1 MSALWA
7 PLQAP
12 LDDRPARG
20 GAADQKARG
29 LRAVPGLPERM
40 ARIPFITVL
49 IAIFGVGM
57 VGLLVVNT
65 SLQNQ
70 AFESRALIR
79 EAAQLV
85 YAEAELQSQLNQV
98 RTPEQIA
105 TKASALGMRANPY
118 PAFLVVPSGKVI
130 GERHRITG
138 DEMKGLIV
146 RPPPSGGGEGGPGGQ
161 GAGEGGRGGGEEAGQ
176 GRGRPAE
183 GRGEGRGGSPS
194 SGPRPAAG
202 GGRRRGEEKAAE
214 AAAKQKAAEA
224 AAKQRAADAAAKKKS
239 QQGGGN

>member
-12 LDDRPARG
+12 LDDRPAGG

-70 AFESRALIR
+70 AFESRALNR
-79 EAAQLV
+79 QAAQLV

-98 RTPEQIA
+98 RTPQQIA

-130 GERHRITG
+130 GERHRIAG

-146 RPPPSGGGEGGPGGQ
+146 KTPAQLAAEKTAR
-161 GAGEGGRGGGEEAGQ
+161 EAKA
-176 GRGRPAE
+176 RAKAAAE
-183 GRGEGRGGSPS
+183 
-194 SGPRPAAG
+194 AAKK
-202 GGRRRGEEKAAE
+202 RAKAEAAQQKAAEKAAAE
-214 AAAKQKAAEA
+214 AAKQPVAADAAARQAAADAAAKQKAAE
-224 AAKQRAADAAAKKKS
+224 AAKKKS

>member
-12 LDDRPARG
+12 VEERTRREG
-20 GAADQKARG
+20 ESRR
-29 LRAVPGLPERM
+29 LRAVPALPARM

-70 AFESRALIR
+70 AFESRALNR
-79 EAAQLV
+79 QAAQLV

-130 GERHRITG
+130 GEQHRIKG
-138 DEMKGLIV
+138 D
-146 RPPPSGGGEGGPGGQ
+146 RDEGSDRQDPRRSWPRRRRR
-161 GAGEGGRGGGEEAGQ
+161 ER
-176 GRGRPAE
+176 
-183 GRGEGRGGSPS
+183 
-194 SGPRPAAG
+194 PRP
-202 GGRRRGEEKAAE
+202 GRRPSPRRRPKAKAEAAQKKAAEKAAARAGE
-214 AAAKQKAAEA
+214 QRAAADAAARKAVADAAAKQKAAEA
-224 AAKQRAADAAAKKKS
+224 AKKKA

>member
-12 LDDRPARG
+12 LEDRPARDG
-20 GAADQKARG
+20 KAGQKSRR
-29 LRAVPGLPERM
+29 LRSVPALPERM

-65 SLQNQ
+65 TLQNQ
-70 AFESRALIR
+70 AFESRALNR
-79 EAAQLV
+79 QAAQLV

-130 GERHRITG
+130 GERHRING

-146 RPPPSGGGEGGPGGQ
+146 KT
-161 GAGEGGRGGGEEAGQ
+161 
-176 GRGRPAE
+176 PAQL
-183 GRGEGRGGSPS
+183 
-194 SGPRPAAG
+194 AA
-202 GGRRRGEEKAAE
+202 EKAARE
-214 AAAKQKAAEA
+214 AKAQAKAAAEAAKQKAKAEAARKKAADKAAAEAAEQRAAADAADAAAKQQAAAAAKQKAAE
-224 AAKQRAADAAAKKKS
+224 AAKKKS

>member
-1 MSALWA
+1 M
-7 PLQAP
+7 
-12 LDDRPARG
+12 PA
-20 GAADQKARG
+20 
-29 LRAVPGLPERM
+29 LPERM

-70 AFESRALIR
+70 AFESRALNR
-79 EAAQLV
+79 QAAQLV

-130 GERHRITG
+130 GEQHRITG

-146 RPPPSGGGEGGPGGQ
+146 KT
-161 GAGEGGRGGGEEAGQ
+161 
-176 GRGRPAE
+176 PAQL
-183 GRGEGRGGSPS
+183 
-194 SGPRPAAG
+194 AA
-202 GGRRRGEEKAAE
+202 EKAARE
-214 AAAKQKAAEA
+214 AKAKAKAAAEAAQKKAKAEAAQQKAAEKAAAEAAEQRAVADAAARKAAADAAAKQKAAE
-224 AAKQRAADAAAKKKS
+224 AAKKKS

>member
-12 LDDRPARG
+12 TAEKRG
-20 GAADQKARG
+20 RRG
-29 LRAVPGLPERM
+29 DGESRRLRAVPALPERM

-70 AFESRALIR
+70 AFESRSLNR
-79 EAAQLV
+79 QAAQLV
-85 YAEAELQSQLNQV
+85 YAEAELQSQLNQA
-98 RTPEQIA
+98 RTPEQVA

-118 PAFLVVPSGKVI
+118 PAFLVVPSGKVV
-130 GERHRITG
+130 GEQHRIKG

-146 RPPPSGGGEGGPGGQ
+146 KTPAQLAAEKAAR
-161 GAGEGGRGGGEEAGQ
+161 EAKA
-176 GRGRPAE
+176 RAK
-183 GRGEGRGGSPS
+183 
-194 SGPRPAAG
+194 A
-202 GGRRRGEEKAAE
+202 AAE
-214 AAAKQKAAEA
+214 AAAKKAKAEAAQQKAAEKA
-224 AAKQRAADAAAKKKS
+224 AAAAAEQRAAADPAARKAAADAAAKQQAAEAAKKA

>member
-1 MSALWA
+1 MSALCA

-12 LDDRPARG
+12 TAEKRG
-20 GAADQKARG
+20 RRSDGESRR
-29 LRAVPGLPERM
+29 LRAVPALPERM

-70 AFESRALIR
+70 AFESRSLNR
-79 EAAQLV
+79 QAAQLV
-85 YAEAELQSQLNQV
+85 YAEAELQSQLNQA
-98 RTPEQIA
+98 RTPEQVA

-118 PAFLVVPSGKVI
+118 PAFLVVPSGKVV
-130 GERHRITG
+130 GERHRIKG

-146 RPPPSGGGEGGPGGQ
+146 KTPAQLAAEKAAR
-161 GAGEGGRGGGEEAGQ
+161 EAKA
-176 GRGRPAE
+176 RAK
-183 GRGEGRGGSPS
+183 
-194 SGPRPAAG
+194 A
-202 GGRRRGEEKAAE
+202 AAE
-214 AAAKQKAAEA
+214 AAAKKAKAEAAQKKAAEKA
-224 AAKQRAADAAAKKKS
+224 AAAAAEQRAAADPAARKAAADAAAKQQAAEAAKKA

>member
-12 LDDRPARG
+12 TAEKRG
-20 GAADQKARG
+20 RRSDGESRR
-29 LRAVPGLPERM
+29 LRAVPALPERM

-70 AFESRALIR
+70 AFESRSLNR
-79 EAAQLV
+79 QAAQLV
-85 YAEAELQSQLNQV
+85 YAEAELQSQLNQA
-98 RTPEQIA
+98 RTPEQVA

-118 PAFLVVPSGKVI
+118 PAFLVVPSGKVV
-130 GERHRITG
+130 GEQHRIKG

-146 RPPPSGGGEGGPGGQ
+146 KTPAQLAAEKAAR
-161 GAGEGGRGGGEEAGQ
+161 EAKA
-176 GRGRPAE
+176 RAK
-183 GRGEGRGGSPS
+183 
-194 SGPRPAAG
+194 A
-202 GGRRRGEEKAAE
+202 AAE
-214 AAAKQKAAEA
+214 AAAKKAKAEAAQKKAAEKA
-224 AAKQRAADAAAKKKS
+224 AAAAAEQRAAADPAARKAAADAAAKQQAAEAAKKA

>member
-12 LDDRPARG
+12 VDERSDKTTGRRAG
-20 GAADQKARG
+20 RG
-29 LRAVPGLPERM
+29 LRSVPPLPARM

-57 VGLLVVNT
+57 VGLLIVNT

-70 AFESRALIR
+70 AFESRALNR
-79 EAAQLV
+79 QAVQLV
-85 YAEAELQSQLNQV
+85 YAEAELQSQLNQA
-98 RTPEQIA
+98 RTPDQVA
-105 TKASALGMRANPY
+105 SKASALGMRANPY

-130 GERHRITG
+130 GEQHRITG

-146 RPPPSGGGEGGPGGQ
+146 KTPAQLAAEKAER
-161 GAGEGGRGGGEEAGQ
+161 EAKA
-176 GRGRPAE
+176 RAKAAAAAAKKKAE
-183 GRGEGRGGSPS
+183 AE
-194 SGPRPAAG
+194 AAQ
-202 GGRRRGEEKAAE
+202 RKAAEKAAADAAEKAQAEAVARQQAATAAAQQKAAAAAQKKAAE
-214 AAAKQKAAEA
+214 AA
-224 AAKQRAADAAAKKKS
+224 KKS

>member
-12 LDDRPARG
+12 TAEKRG
-20 GAADQKARG
+20 RRNDGDSRR
-29 LRAVPGLPERM
+29 LRAVPALPELM

-70 AFESRALIR
+70 AFESRSLNR
-79 EAAQLV
+79 QAAQLV
-85 YAEAELQSQLNQV
+85 YAEAELQSQLNQA
-98 RTPEQIA
+98 RTPEQVA

-118 PAFLVVPSGKVI
+118 PAFLVVPSGKVV
-130 GERHRITG
+130 GEQHRIKG

-146 RPPPSGGGEGGPGGQ
+146 KTPAQLAAEKAAR
-161 GAGEGGRGGGEEAGQ
+161 EAKA
-176 GRGRPAE
+176 RAK
-183 GRGEGRGGSPS
+183 
-194 SGPRPAAG
+194 A
-202 GGRRRGEEKAAE
+202 AAE
-214 AAAKQKAAEA
+214 AAAKKAKAEAAQKKAAEKA
-224 AAKQRAADAAAKKKS
+224 AAAAAEQRAAADPAARKAAADAAAKQQAAEAAKKA

>member
-12 LDDRPARG
+12 LDDRPAGG

-70 AFESRALIR
+70 AFESRALNR
-79 EAAQLV
+79 QAAQLV

-98 RTPEQIA
+98 RTPQQIA

-146 RPPPSGGGEGGPGGQ
+146 KTPAQLAAEKAVR
-161 GAGEGGRGGGEEAGQ
+161 EAKA
-176 GRGRPAE
+176 RAKAAAE
-183 GRGEGRGGSPS
+183 
-194 SGPRPAAG
+194 AAKK
-202 GGRRRGEEKAAE
+202 RAKAEAAQQKAAEKAAAE
-214 AAAKQKAAEA
+214 AAKQPVAADAAARQAAADAAAKQKAAE
-224 AAKQRAADAAAKKKS
+224 AAKKKS

>member
-12 LDDRPARG
+12 TAEKRG
-20 GAADQKARG
+20 RRSDGESRR
-29 LRAVPGLPERM
+29 LRAVPALPERM

-65 SLQNQ
+65 TLQNQ
-70 AFESRALIR
+70 AFESRALNR
-79 EAAQLV
+79 QAAQLV

-130 GERHRITG
+130 GEQHRITG
-138 DEMKGLIV
+138 DEMKSLIV
-146 RPPPSGGGEGGPGGQ
+146 KT
-161 GAGEGGRGGGEEAGQ
+161 
-176 GRGRPAE
+176 PAQLA
-183 GRGEGRGGSPS
+183 S
-194 SGPRPAAG
+194 
-202 GGRRRGEEKAAE
+202 EKAARE
-214 AAAKQKAAEA
+214 AKAKAKADAEAAAKKAKAEAAQKKAAEKAAAEAAKQKAAADAAAKQKAAADSAAKQKAAEA
-224 AAKQRAADAAAKKKS
+224 AKKKT

>member
-20 GAADQKARG
+20 GKSGQKARG
-29 LRAVPGLPERM
+29 LRSVPALPERM

-70 AFESRALIR
+70 AFESRALNR
-79 EAAQLV
+79 QAAQLV

-98 RTPEQIA
+98 RAPEQIA

-130 GERHRITG
+130 GKQHRIEG
-138 DEMKGLIV
+138 NEMKGLIV
-146 RPPPSGGGEGGPGGQ
+146 KT
-161 GAGEGGRGGGEEAGQ
+161 
-176 GRGRPAE
+176 PAQL
-183 GRGEGRGGSPS
+183 
-194 SGPRPAAG
+194 AA
-202 GGRRRGEEKAAE
+202 EKAARE
-214 AAAKQKAAEA
+214 AKAKAKAAAEAAKQKAKAEA
-224 AAKQRAADAAAKKKS
+224 AQKKAAEKAAAEAAKQRAAADPAARKAATDAAAKQQAAADAAATQKAAEAAKKKS

>member
-1 MSALWA
+1 VSALWA
-7 PLQAP
+7 PLHAP

-20 GAADQKARG
+20 GTADQKARG
-29 LRAVPGLPERM
+29 LRSVPGLPERV

-70 AFESRALIR
+70 AFESRALNR
-79 EAAQLV
+79 QAAQLV

-146 RPPPSGGGEGGPGGQ
+146 KTPAQLAAEKAAR
-161 GAGEGGRGGGEEAGQ
+161 EAKA
-176 GRGRPAE
+176 RAK
-183 GRGEGRGGSPS
+183 
-194 SGPRPAAG
+194 A
-202 GGRRRGEEKAAE
+202 AAE
-214 AAAKQKAAEA
+214 AAKKKAKAEAAQQKAAEKA
-224 AAKQRAADAAAKKKS
+224 AAEAAKQRAAADAAARQAAADAAARQQAAEAAKKKS
-239 QQGGGN
+239 QQAGGN

>member
-12 LDDRPARG
+12 SDDRRERRG
-20 GAADQKARG
+20 RDGESRR
-29 LRAVPGLPERM
+29 LRAVPALPERM

-70 AFESRALIR
+70 AFESRALNR
-79 EAAQLV
+79 QAAQLV
-85 YAEAELQSQLNQV
+85 YAEAELQSQLNRV

-118 PAFLVVPSGKVI
+118 PAFLILPAGKVV
-130 GERHRITG
+130 GEQHRIKG
-138 DEMKGLIV
+138 NEMKGLIV
-146 RPPPSGGGEGGPGGQ
+146 KS
-161 GAGEGGRGGGEEAGQ
+161 
-176 GRGRPAE
+176 PAQL
-183 GRGEGRGGSPS
+183 
-194 SGPRPAAG
+194 AA
-202 GGRRRGEEKAAE
+202 EKAARE
-214 AAAKQKAAEA
+214 AKARAKAVAAAAAKKAKAEAAQQKAADKAAAEALKQRAAADAAAKQAAADAAAKQKAAEA
-224 AAKQRAADAAAKKKS
+224 AKKKTR
-239 QQGGGN
+239 QGGGN